1 MLLKLLSTLS
11 GRVSSNNLP
20 IVINWYFSSPVVIS
34 TLTITYGTSN
44 SYYYPQN
51 FVLYG
56 NNYSSSD
63 TNRFATSNMTQLF
76 SESNILTNYTNSSV
90 YNQSSTGTTSD
101 PALAGIQNTIQ
112 TKYSNGGG
120 LTQLLTA
127 HTVYWLIHVSPME
140 VLELLL
146 FITTTIFQL

>member
-56 NNYSSSD
+56 SNYSSSD

-101 PALAGIQNTIQ
+101 PALGGTQNTIQ
-112 TKYSNGGG
+112 TKYSNGGFNS
-120 LTQLLTA
+120 TAYSTYSLLINSCFTNG
-127 HTVYWLIHVSPME
+127 SSG
-140 VLELLL
+140 
-146 FITTTIFQL
+146 ITIVHNYN

>member
-101 PALAGIQNTIQ
+101 PALGGTQNTIQ
-112 TKYSNGGG
+112 TKYSNGGFNS
-120 LTQLLTA
+120 TAYSTYSLLINSCFTNG
-127 HTVYWLIHVSPME
+127 SSG
-140 VLELLL
+140 
-146 FITTTIFQL
+146 ITIVHNYN